1 MENKLTAKRSYK
13 DGVWRMLMGIP
24 KNALS
29 VYNAL
34 NNTDYQ
40 NPNELTYNTLE
51 NAIFMN
57 IKNDVSFI
65 VGCYTSLYEHQAT
78 YTPNMPLRDLFYV
91 ADVLQKYVK
100 DQTLYSPAR
109 IRIPAPVFVVFYNG
123 NRKMGDKEIQRLSDS
138 YETVMK
144 EPELELK
151 VTILNI
157 NPGYNEELKRKSPI
171 LSEYTTFVETMRK
184 YIKIMSIGAAAEQA
198 VVECIR
204 NDILK
209 DFLTGQ
215 KAEVVKMSIY
225 EYDEER
231 ELELIKEG
239 MKQVLRDEVKA
250 EVREEMREEVQREVR
265 EEVQREVR
273 EEVQREVREEVQREV
288 REEIHEESVKR
299 IILLCQK
306 FTSAKEQA
314 VDELING
321 YSLSRQEAEEKV
333 ALYWQ

>member
-34 NNTDYQ
+34 NDTDYR

-184 YIKIMSIGAAAEQA
+184 YIKTMSIGAAAEQA
-198 VVECIR
+198 VDECIR

-239 MKQVLRDEVKA
+239 MKQ
-250 EVREEMREEVQREVR
+250 
-265 EEVQREVR
+265 
-273 EEVQREVREEVQREV
+273 
-288 REEIHEESVKR
+288 EIGRAHV
-299 IILLCQK
+299 
-306 FTSAKEQA
+306 
-314 VDELING
+314 
-321 YSLSRQEAEEKV
+321 
-333 ALYWQ
+333 